1 MESKSTRTD
10 SAVEPADTLEPERA
24 AIRDRRPLV
33 RGQLPRQAQ
42 IWIMLGLA
50 TLILM
55 VILITGRT
63 EPSPRVTPSPAP
75 TQPTAV
81 APERVRGLQDRL
93 AEQELR
99 ARAAQAQLQSQPQ
112 PLSPVMPVVRESPA
126 ASPPPVDPAVDD
138 RRRREEQSLFADNV
152 AFTRRSSG
160 APSTTQL
167 ARPTTSSPQPALP
180 TRPDIPASA
189 TPPLPSRRVGELPI
203 APPGESASPSSA
215 KPIAPPTANAQAQD
229 GWITLLEST
238 VIEAVLVNRLDAT
251 FQGPVQCL
259 VTTPVYSLDRQ
270 TAVVPAGARVL
281 GTASPVQAWGDR
293 RLAVSF
299 HRLVMPDGTTY
310 SLDAFPGLNQIGET
324 GLHDQVNRHYLQVF
338 GASLAIG
345 AISGLAQVGTRNGF
359 DQSASDASRQAAGA
373 SLATSTARVLDRYLN
388 VLPTITIREGHR
400 IKIVLT
406 ADLRLPPYLRMTAA
420 GSPPPAASIPVS
432 DALASGGA
440 R

>member
-1 MESKSTRTD
+1 MDSKSTRTE
-10 SAVEPADTLEPERA
+10 APVEPADALERERG
-24 AIRDRRPLV
+24 AIRDRRTLL

-50 TLILM
+50 TLILV
-55 VILITGRT
+55 VILITGRP
-63 EPSPRVTPSPAP
+63 EPSPRVAPSPAP
-75 TQPTAV
+75 GQPTAV
-81 APERVRGLQDRL
+81 APERVRGLQERL
-93 AEQELR
+93 AEQEMR
-99 ARAAQAQLQSQPQ
+99 ARAAQAQLQAQPI
-112 PLSPVMPVVRESPA
+112 SPVMPVVRESPPA
-126 ASPPPVDPAVDD
+126 APPSLDPAVEE

-167 ARPTTSSPQPALP
+167 AKPTTNPLPQLL
-180 TRPDIPASA
+180 PASA
-189 TPPLPSRRVGELPI
+189 TDVPASAIPQLPSKRVGELPI
-203 APPGESASPSSA
+203 APRDSASPASA
-215 KPIAPPTANAQAQD
+215 KPITTPPAIAHERD

-238 VIEAVLVNRLDAT
+238 VIESVLVNRLDAT

-270 TAVVPAGARVL
+270 AVVIPAGARVL

-299 HRLVMPDGTTY
+299 HRLVMPDGTTH
-310 SLDAFPGLNQIGET
+310 SLDGFPGLNQIGET
-324 GLHDQVNRHYLQVF
+324 GLHDQVNRHYFEVF

-345 AISGLAQVGTRNGF
+345 AISGLAQAGTRSGF
-359 DQSASDASRQAAGA
+359 DQTASDASRQAAGA

-406 ADLRLPPYLRMTAA
+406 ADLRLPSYPRTTAAA
-420 GSPPPAASIPVS
+420 GSPPPAAPFPVS